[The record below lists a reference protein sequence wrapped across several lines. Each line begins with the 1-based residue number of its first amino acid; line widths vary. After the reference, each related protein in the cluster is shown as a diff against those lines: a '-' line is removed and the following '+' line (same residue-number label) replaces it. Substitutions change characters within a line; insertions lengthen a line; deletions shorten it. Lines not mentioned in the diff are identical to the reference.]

1 MGKDRFPSATF
12 ELEKCSL
19 PAPMRRATGTDISVM
34 ERALSLAL
42 SSRPFAGINPPVG
55 AVLVSEG
62 AIIGQG
68 FHKGPG
74 TPHAEVAALLDARSR
89 LKGTGPTLAGTIL
102 YCTLEPC
109 CHRGAGKRT
118 PPCTEA
124 IIAAGISRVVFASR
138 DPNPLVAGKGAA
150 RLLEAGVSV
159 EEGLM
164 ADRANELVEA
174 FSVSIRLRRPFIRL
188 KWAQSLNGRL
198 ACQGGA
204 SRWITNGEAR
214 MLAHELRASHDAVM
228 IGAGTLRTDDPELTV
243 RSAPAKPGLDLRQPL
258 RIVLAGRA
266 PLPMKARLFSPCL
279 RDGTIVLAATSSPAL
294 VQCRSSGIR
303 VHEVAADSSG
313 MPDLT
318 ESLRTL
324 YARGIGSVVV
334 EGGAKLLTS
343 LLIQGL
349 WDAVT
354 VFTAPLILGRGI
366 EAVGDLSIGSPNS
379 GIELENARFQVG
391 KGFIRLD
398 ARNSKTLA
406 DEQMA
411 VKEGECLQD

>member
-1 MGKDRFPSATF
+1 M
-12 ELEKCSL
+12 
-19 PAPMRRATGTDISVM
+19 GTDVSVM
-34 ERALSLAL
+34 ERALSLAR

-55 AVLVSEG
+55 AVLVREG

-74 TPHAEVAALLDARSR
+74 TPHAEVAALLDARAR
-89 LKGTGPTLAGTIL
+89 LEGTGPSLAGTTL

-150 RLLEAGVSV
+150 RLREAGVCV

-164 ADRANELVEA
+164 ADRADELIEA

-188 KWAQSLNGRL
+188 KWAQSLDGRL
-198 ACQGGA
+198 ACRGGA
-204 SRWITNGEAR
+204 SRWITSSEAR
-214 MLAHELRASHDAVM
+214 VFAHELRASHDAVM

-243 RSAPAKPGLDLRQPL
+243 RDAPAEPGLELRQPL
-258 RIVLAGRA
+258 RVVIAGRA
-266 PLPMKARLFSPCL
+266 PLPLEARLFSPCL
-279 RDGTIVLAATSSPAL
+279 RDRTIVLAATSSPAL
-294 VQCRSSGIR
+294 VQCRFSGIR
-303 VHEVAADSSG
+303 VHEVAADSGG

-324 YARGIGSVVV
+324 YAQGIGSVVV

-354 VFTAPLILGRGI
+354 VFTAPLILGQGI
-366 EAVGDLSIGSPNS
+366 EAVGDLSIGSPDS
-379 GIELENARFQVG
+379 GIKLENARFQVG
-391 KGFIRLD
+391 EGFIRLD

-406 DEQMA
+406 DEQTA